1 MKLEG
6 EILEKLR
13 NIDKFSIKIVK
24 SEFTYQDFI
33 TEKEAKNN
41 QPLLPS
47 EGGSEVDIEEDLVSE
62 ESEDN
67 KVNKLDLEKAYELY
81 LSKKEEI
88 MKTFEQTDEKV

>member
-1 MKLEG
+1 MEG

-24 SEFTYQDFI
+24 NEFTYQDYI
-33 TEKEAKNN
+33 LEKEAKKN

-47 EGGSEVDIEEDLVSE
+47 EGGSEVDIDDDLVSE

-88 MKTFEQTDEKV
+88 MKTFEKPEENK